1 MNNTSS
7 FLVQNKIITI
17 DQIKEVSEYLKK
29 TLNYYKDLITQDYEK
44 NNNASF
50 YSGHYKYYVYVK
62 PSLEYKIEYTD
73 GRKVD
78 TQDEYVFYDALKE
91 PQFIYRIEERLYIA
105 FEDNEDNQTTKHC
118 ISISL
123 AYTEG
128 VIHFVTQNENMN
140 NELYN
145 MSSYINGILNSG
157 EDRFNSLIKHR
168 FLIKNIIGLAAGSI
182 LTLLV
187 FIILLFV
194 KTGDNETIN
203 MFFENPI
210 ILTLGGWLIA
220 FAFGSTIVGSVINN
234 LYDNLE
240 KGLKNAVNGNS
251 FKKEYEDNYRMFNEV
266 MIGNNYNNLEKRK
279 SLENIYSVSKKV
291 LLIRV
296 GISLI
301 ILLVLSIM

>member
-1 MNNTSS
+1 MNNVNS

-29 TLNYYKDLITQDYEK
+29 TLNYYKDLIAQDYEK

-50 YSGHYKYYVYVK
+50 YSGHYKYYVYIK

-73 GRKVD
+73 GRKID
-78 TQDEYVFYDALKE
+78 TQDEYVFLDALNE
-91 PQFIYRIEERLYIA
+91 PQFIYKIEERLYIA
-105 FEDNEDNQTTKHC
+105 FEDNEDGQTTKHC

-123 AYTEG
+123 LYTSG
-128 VIHFVTQNENMN
+128 SIYFTTQNENMN

-168 FLIKNIIGLAAGSI
+168 FFIKNIIGLAAGSI

-187 FIILLFV
+187 FIIMLFM
-194 KTGDNETIN
+194 KNGESDT
-203 MFFENPI
+203 
-210 ILTLGGWLIA
+210 IA
-220 FAFGSTIVGSVINN
+220 FGTTIMGSIVNN
-234 LYDNLE
+234 LYNNIEDNL
-240 KGLKNAVNGNS
+240 KDITNTS
-251 FKKEYEDNYRMFNEV
+251 TYRDHYEDNYKMFNEV
-266 MIGNNYNNLEKRK
+266 MIGKNYNNLEKRK

-291 LLIRV
+291 LLVRL

-301 ILLVLSIM
+301 ILLVLSII

>member
-1 MNNTSS
+1 MNNVNS

-29 TLNYYKDLITQDYEK
+29 TLNYYKDQIAQDYER

-73 GRKVD
+73 GRKID
-78 TQDEYVFYDALKE
+78 TQDEYVFLDALNE
-91 PQFIYRIEERLYIA
+91 PQFIYKIEERLYIA
-105 FEDNEDNQTTKHC
+105 FEDNEDGQTTKHC

-123 AYTEG
+123 LYTSG
-128 VIHFVTQNENMN
+128 SIYFTTQNENMN

-145 MSSYINGILNSG
+145 MSSYINGIFNSG

-168 FLIKNIIGLAAGSI
+168 FFIKNVIGLAAGSI
-182 LTLLV
+182 LTLLG
-187 FIILLFV
+187 FIILLFM
-194 KTGDNETIN
+194 KNGESETIN

-210 ILTLGGWLIA
+210 MLTLGGWLIA
-220 FAFGSTIVGSVINN
+220 FAFGSTIVGSIVNN
-234 LYDNLE
+234 LYNNIEDNL
-240 KGLKNAVNGNS
+240 
-251 FKKEYEDNYRMFNEV
+251 KEITNTSTYKDHYEDNYKMFNEV
-266 MIGNNYNNLEKRK
+266 MIGKNYNNLEKRK

-291 LLIRV
+291 VLVRL

-301 ILLVLSIM
+301 ILLVLSII